1 MATGRRG
8 SRRDQRQATAR
19 PAVEDE
25 TQLLG
30 PGLTGSY
37 LVLLA
42 EGGEEMRA
50 GAAALRSVAGLQVA
64 HSRDFKKKPLMS
76 AFDEADTVVFD
87 ELGVAVCDTPPDQIQ
102 ALSGVESTLTEP
114 GLQSSR
120 SNPERVSSARTTFKI
135 TFEIRASC
143 PAPGVDPRLLG
154 PVESA
159 RPGQE
164 LEDPAAATAMP
175 VNHLI
180 ARLAVSSGE
189 LWRSRTGKHAASEC
203 HAAALR

>member
-50 GAAALRSVAGLQVA
+50 GAAALRNVAGLQVA

-102 ALSGVESTLTEP
+102 ALRGREHEWHPRGRARAGRLRRERRTSRPDHPARHP
-114 GLQSSR
+114 GAG
-120 SNPERVSSARTTFKI
+120 PWRVR
-135 TFEIRASC
+135 
-143 PAPGVDPRLLG
+143 GMDG
-154 PVESA
+154 
-159 RPGQE
+159 
-164 LEDPAAATAMP
+164 
-175 VNHLI
+175 
-180 ARLAVSSGE
+180 
-189 LWRSRTGKHAASEC
+189 
-203 HAAALR
+203 